1 MKELKPIIIRPEKV
15 NTSKFSGFAVF
26 MPEDCS
32 EILVAK
38 ALIDEPE
45 MVKCHGVIPQ
55 KPSTDGALRFNC
67 MVGDYEELQCSVTID
82 LDEQP
87 RNKW

>member
-38 ALIDEPE
+38 ALIDEHE

-55 KPSTDGALRFNC
+55 KLSTDGTLRFNC